1 MHKNNNCCSIWIHQ
15 RFQTARQYTYNKFSF
30 VTMCTEQL
38 DLSRLAKRLV
48 SEDGLADEATALQTI
63 EEYKKF
69 FFMLTECDETSTQ
82 MYLPSP
88 TVDLVWQRHMLDTEN
103 YFTDCDRFDM
113 PQGYCHRHELRGSIS
128 VINLPNDEE
137 KNEHFAKT
145 DNVAVQDNYCA
156 TLKAYESMYGCS
168 PPEAVWPA
176 VYDYGAQIE
185 KRKFTNS
192 RTDEKYLSYAIPHA
206 TIPPAVIPE
215 VDIEDYALPD
225 ECVLMKNLLW
235 VGEHVF
241 DTLPLKQLKCVPG
254 EVICQVAFEPQRE
267 TAVRKVVR
275 EYARFLLLIM
285 RQSKLKLIA
294 AKEGREPEKTAE
306 ITPSKLVDELWH
318 AHILCSPAYFQFW

>member
-1 MHKNNNCCSIWIHQ
+1 
-15 RFQTARQYTYNKFSF
+15 
-30 VTMCTEQL
+30 MCTEQL

-69 FFMLTECDETSTQ
+69 FFMLTECEETSTIC
-82 MYLPSP
+82 YLPST

-103 YFTDCDRFDM
+103 YFIDCDRFDM
-113 PQGYCHRHELRGSIS
+113 PQGYCHRHELRGSTIA
-128 VINLPNDEE
+128 INLPNLEE
-137 KNEHFAKT
+137 KSGLSTNT
-145 DNVAVQDNYCA
+145 DNAAVQDNYSA
-156 TLKAYESMYGCS
+156 TMRAYEAMYGC
-168 PPEAVWPA
+168 PPPKAVWPDI
-176 VYDYGAQIE
+176 YDYGAQIE
-185 KRKFTNS
+185 KRKFVNS

-206 TIPPAVIPE
+206 TIPPAVIPQ
-215 VDIEDYALPD
+215 IAIADYALPD
-225 ECVLMKNLLW
+225 ECMLIKNLLW

-254 EVICQVAFEPQRE
+254 EVICQVSFEPQRE

-285 RQSKLKLIA
+285 RQSKVKLIA
-294 AKEGREPEKTAE
+294 AHEGRELEKTEE

>member
-1 MHKNNNCCSIWIHQ
+1 
-15 RFQTARQYTYNKFSF
+15 
-30 VTMCTEQL
+30 MCTEQL

-48 SEDGLADEATALQTI
+48 SEDGLADEASALQAI

-69 FFMLTECDETSTQ
+69 FIMLTECDETSAP

-113 PQGYCHRHELRGSIS
+113 PQGYCHRHEVPSFVAHVSLADDKKKEVIS
-128 VINLPNDEE
+128 
-137 KNEHFAKT
+137 AS
-145 DNVAVQDNYCA
+145 VQANYRA
-156 TLKAYESMYGCS
+156 TLKAYESLYGRS
-168 PPEAVWPA
+168 PPESMWPT
-176 VYDYGAQIE
+176 VYDCAQAE
-185 KRKFTNS
+185 KRKVNS
-192 RTDEKYLSYAIPHA
+192 TDEMCLSYAIPHNVD
-206 TIPPAVIPE
+206 PPAFACTRRN
-215 VDIEDYALPD
+215 IEDYALPD

-254 EVICQVAFEPQRE
+254 EVICQVSFEPQRD
-267 TAVRKVVR
+267 TAVRKVVC

-285 RQSKLKLIA
+285 RQSKLKLMA
-294 AKEGREPEKTAE
+294 AKEGREPEKSAE